1 MDTSKLLTPYDTFTQ
16 WSKKKPE
23 GSIKCAK
30 FLNGDYELK
39 VNEGPIWYRI
49 EHVKR
54 SPSKKAIDHFIPY
67 DKNDEIKIFQIKKR
81 IRRTTFTVD
90 TSL

>member
-1 MDTSKLLTPYDTFTQ
+1 MTPYDTFTQ

-30 FLNGDYELK
+30 FLSGDYELK
-39 VNEGPIWYRI
+39 VNEGPIWYQI

-54 SPSKKAIDHFIPY
+54 SPSKKTIDHFIPE
-67 DKNDEIKIFQIKKR
+67 DKNEKNSD
-81 IRRTTFTVD
+81 FTD
-90 TSL
+90 QKLEWFF